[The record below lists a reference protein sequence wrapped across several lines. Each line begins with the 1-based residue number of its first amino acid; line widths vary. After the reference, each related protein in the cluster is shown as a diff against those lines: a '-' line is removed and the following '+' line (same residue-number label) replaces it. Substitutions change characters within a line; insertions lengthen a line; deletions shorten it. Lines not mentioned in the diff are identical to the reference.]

1 MLVDRENAVRHRDFI
16 VDGACVVHDLLRQ
29 VEGVPFR
36 NLEALLKG
44 MDLQLSRGLNELCRA
59 GAAFGFVD

>member
-16 VDGACVVHDLLRQ
+16 VDGACMVHDLLRQ
-29 VEGVPFR
+29 VEGVPLR
-36 NLEALLKG
+36 DLEALLES
-44 MDLQLSRGLNELCRA
+44 MDLQLSRGLNELRRA